1 MVEEFLFDILF
12 DMYEAYLECQ
22 GMSQNEYDSMFFDEN
37 GYEIEEKEYL
47 LEHRSDVLCDE
58 VIDAVYTLIIEDGL
72 PKEYNFDNFM
82 NLLLSRYYLYRYNPD
97 DVVIR
102 YIKSTKLED
111 IIRLFKE
118 NYDFGMDLL
127 RTYYLTL
134 IDKEI
139 CDSNRQTIYDN
150 NDNDTLVNFE
160 RNSSSLKIVFLND
173 LLRQVICNL
182 YNHFISNGCD
192 DITALNY
199 TWAYFTDNFDPLG
212 ELDQMGVDQESK
224 NVYKRYM
231 LGLIYADVYEDACNS
246 SLIDSE
252 NMLDR
257 LADTVSVVGLSFGY
271 IGIPK
276 EENVRNRILKHFIVL
291 QDEMDK
297 RKDNRKKTYQDN
309 RIEILK
315 KANPMYKLDELTF
328 VKK

>member
-1 MVEEFLFDILF
+1 
-12 DMYEAYLECQ
+12 
-22 GMSQNEYDSMFFDEN
+22 
-37 GYEIEEKEYL
+37 
-47 LEHRSDVLCDE
+47 
-58 VIDAVYTLIIEDGL
+58 
-72 PKEYNFDNFM
+72 
-82 NLLLSRYYLYRYNPD
+82 
-97 DVVIR
+97 
-102 YIKSTKLED
+102 
-111 IIRLFKE
+111 
-118 NYDFGMDLL
+118 
-127 RTYYLTL
+127 
-134 IDKEI
+134 
-139 CDSNRQTIYDN
+139 
-150 NDNDTLVNFE
+150 
-160 RNSSSLKIVFLND
+160 
-173 LLRQVICNL
+173 
-182 YNHFISNGCD
+182 
-192 DITALNY
+192 
-199 TWAYFTDNFDPLG
+199 
-212 ELDQMGVDQESK
+212 MGVDQESK